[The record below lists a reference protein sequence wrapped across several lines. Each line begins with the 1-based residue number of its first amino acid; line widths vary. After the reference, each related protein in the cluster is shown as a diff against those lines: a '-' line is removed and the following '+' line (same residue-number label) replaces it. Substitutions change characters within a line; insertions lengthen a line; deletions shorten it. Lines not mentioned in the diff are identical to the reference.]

1 MITEALDDFYRLI
14 LWDFYILKLKKFY
27 INSFIILS

>member
-14 LWDFYILKLKKFY
+14 LWDFYILKLKK
-27 INSFIILS
+27 ILHKTVLSF